1 MILGYIIMVFPAIAS
16 VSLFFIFLV
25 FLYDKHK
32 KCKRPTLRY
41 VALFT
46 FIGYCLSL
54 VYLTILW
61 YYPDITFHP
70 KYRFYNIQP
79 FIWVSE
85 TYEMGLKKMM
95 QQLVLN
101 IGMYIPYGL
110 LLPVIFK
117 KLRKI
122 SIHLTVVFLTT
133 FSIEMVQYIIGRS
146 SDIDDV
152 IMNFLG
158 GILGYIL
165 YRMFDHIFQEK
176 NGWKKIINSSI

>member
-32 KCKRPTLRY
+32 KCRRPALRY
-41 VALFT
+41 MALFT

-70 KYRFYNIQP
+70 EYRFINLRP
-79 FIWVSE
+79 FVWVSE
-85 TYEMGLKKMM
+85 TYEMGVKKMI

-110 LLPVIFK
+110 LLPIIFE

-122 SIHLTVVFLTT
+122 PAHLTVVFMTT
-133 FSIEMVQYIIGRS
+133 FLIEMMQYIIGRS
-146 SDIDDV
+146 TDIDDV
-152 IMNFLG
+152 IMNFAG
-158 GILGYIL
+158 GVSGYSL
-165 YRMFDHIFQEK
+165 YRMFDYIFQGK
-176 NGWKKIINSSI
+176 QWWKKIINSCI